1 MDLEV
6 RHLRLVVAVAEH
18 GTLTAAAERL
28 HLTQSALSHQLRD
41 IEDRLQAPLFLRR
54 NRRMIPTAA
63 GQRLLETGQS
73 VLTALQQTELAV
85 RDLGG
90 TKQGLLRVATE
101 CYTCYHWLP
110 SVLREFTAR
119 CPGVDLRVDAEATSR
134 PLPVLLAGKLDLA
147 LMLSPVRDRRLA
159 ATPLFRDELVVV
171 VPAQHRFASQPHVR
185 PSQLADE
192 SMFIYSPR
200 EESYVFQR
208 LLSPAGI
215 VPRRLQQVQLTEAII
230 ELVRAGLG
238 VSVLARWAVQPYLDR
253 RSLAGVR
260 LTAGGFYRN
269 WTAVVPR
276 ALASTPYV
284 VEFLRLIAA
293 HVPVGR
299 ADVTRRPVLRAVRP
313 AG

>member
-73 VLTALQQTELAV
+73 VLTALEQTELAV

>member
-18 GTLTAAAERL
+18 GTLTAAAEHL
-28 HLTQSALSHQLRD
+28 HLTQSALSHQLKD

-54 NRRMIPTAA
+54 NRRMTPTAA

-73 VLTALQQTELAV
+73 MLAELEQTESAV

-90 TKQGLLRVATE
+90 AKQGLLRVATE

-110 SVLREFTAR
+110 SVLQEFTTR
-119 CPGVDLRVDAEATSR
+119 CPGVDVRIDADATSR
-134 PLPVLLAGKLDLA
+134 PLAVLLAGKLDLA
-147 LMLSPVRDRRLA
+147 LMLSSVRDRRLA

-171 VPAQHRFASQPHVR
+171 VPPHHRFASQAYVR

-192 SMFIYSPR
+192 SMFIYSAR
-200 EESYVFQR
+200 ENSYVFQR

-215 VPRRLQQVQLTEAII
+215 VPRRLQQVQLTEAIL

-253 RSLAGVR
+253 RAVVGVR
-260 LTAGGFYRN
+260 LTPRGFYRN

-276 ALASTPYV
+276 ALAATPYV
-284 VEFLRLIAA
+284 AEFLRLVAA
-293 HVPVGR
+293 HVPVER
-299 ADVTRRPVLRAVRP
+299 KDVTRRPVLRAVRSS
-313 AG
+313 A

>member
-110 SVLREFTAR
+110 SVLQEFTAR
-119 CPGVDLRVDAEATSR
+119 CPGVDVRVDADATSR

>member
-1 MDLEV
+1 MELEV

-41 IEDRLQAPLFLRR
+41 IEDRLEAPLFLRR

-63 GQRLLETGQS
+63 GQRLLEAGQS
-73 VLTALQQTELAV
+73 VLTALEQTESAV

-110 SVLREFTAR
+110 SVLQEFTAR
-119 CPGVDLRVDAEATSR
+119 CPGVDVRVDAEATSR

-171 VPAQHRFASQPHVR
+171 VPAKHPFASQPYVR

-192 SMFIYSPR
+192 SMFVYSPR
-200 EESYVFQR
+200 EESYVFKR

-215 VPRRLQQVQLTEAII
+215 VPRRLQQVQLTEAIV

-253 RSLAGVR
+253 RTIAGVR
-260 LTAGGFYRN
+260 LTRRGFYRN

-284 VEFLRLIAA
+284 AEFLRLIAA

-299 ADVTRRPVLRAVRP
+299 TDVTRRPVLRAVRP

>member
-1 MDLEV
+1 M
-6 RHLRLVVAVAEH
+6 
-18 GTLTAAAERL
+18 T
-28 HLTQSALSHQLRD
+28 
-41 IEDRLQAPLFLRR
+41 
-54 NRRMIPTAA
+54 PTAA

-73 VLTALQQTELAV
+73 MLAELEQTESAV

-110 SVLREFTAR
+110 SVLQEFTAR
-119 CPGVDLRVDAEATSR
+119 CPGVDVRIDAEATSR
-134 PLPVLLAGKLDLA
+134 PLAVLLAGKLDLA
-147 LMLSPVRDRRLA
+147 LMLSSVKDRRLA

-171 VPAQHRFASQPHVR
+171 VPPKHRFASQPYVR

-192 SMFIYSPR
+192 SMFIYSAR
-200 EESYVFQR
+200 ENSYVFQR

-215 VPRRLQQVQLTEAII
+215 VPRRLQQVQLTEAIL

-253 RSLAGVR
+253 RSVVGVR
-260 LTAGGFYRN
+260 LTPRGFYRN

-276 ALASTPYV
+276 ALAATPYV
-284 VEFLRLIAA
+284 AEFLRLIAA
-293 HVPVGR
+293 HVPVER
-299 ADVTRRPVLRAVRP
+299 KDVTRRPVLRAIRSI
-313 AG
+313 G